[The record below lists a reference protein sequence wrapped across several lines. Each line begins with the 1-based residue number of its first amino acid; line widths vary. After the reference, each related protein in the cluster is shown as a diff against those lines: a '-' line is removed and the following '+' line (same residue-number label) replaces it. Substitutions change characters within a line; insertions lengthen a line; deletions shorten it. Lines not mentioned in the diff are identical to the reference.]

1 MFLLLLCSMAYSL
14 HAFPLSV
21 RVVDMTHTFDETII
35 HYPIV
40 SGFKMEVELNG
51 TELNDIWVLG
61 EKYSASIHLGTH
73 MDAPAH
79 FYPDGISVD
88 QIPVE
93 HFFAP
98 AAVIDIT
105 EKVEL
110 DIDAE
115 ATVEDLLNWE
125 CLTEQSLNGTIVLLK
140 SGWGKRWNNE
150 TAFLGTS
157 VGSLFDSHFPGFS
170 EEAASFLV
178 ENRTIYGVGT
188 EAISF
193 DKGSSKTFPAH
204 QILLR
209 NGIFGLENVA
219 NVDRIPIYGAQ
230 LYVMPMKIGK
240 ASGAPTRIIAT
251 YIAPKIVRNVSPSN
265 K

>member
-1 MFLLLLCSMAYSL
+1 MLLLLLCSMVYSL

-21 RVVDMTHTFDETII
+21 RVVDMTHTFDETVM
-35 HYPIV
+35 HYPII
-40 SGFKMEVELNG
+40 SGFKMEVEMNGTLLNG
-51 TELNDIWVLG
+51 IWVLG

-73 MDAPAH
+73 MDAPSH
-79 FYPDGISVD
+79 FYPDGIPVD

-105 EKVEL
+105 EKAEL
-110 DIDAE
+110 DPDAE

-125 CLTEQSLNGTIVLLK
+125 CLTEQNLNGTIVLLK

-150 TAFLGTS
+150 TAYLGTS
-157 VGSLFDSHFPGFS
+157 VGDVFNSHFPGFS
-170 EEAASFLV
+170 GEAASFLV

-193 DKGSSKTFPAH
+193 DKGSSKTYPAH
-204 QILLR
+204 QTLLR
-209 NGIFGLENVA
+209 HGIFGLENVA
-219 NVDRIPIYGAQ
+219 NVDQIPIYGAQ
-230 LYVMPMKIGK
+230 LYVMPMKIGN

-251 YIAPKIVRNVSPSN
+251 YIAPKIVGVTPASR